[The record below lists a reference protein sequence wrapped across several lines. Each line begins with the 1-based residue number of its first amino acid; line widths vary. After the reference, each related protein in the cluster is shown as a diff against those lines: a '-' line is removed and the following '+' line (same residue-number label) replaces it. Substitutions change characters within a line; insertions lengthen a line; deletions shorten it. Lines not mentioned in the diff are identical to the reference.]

1 VSEQGFAAPVLGDE
15 GEHSVLDAVP
25 LAGAGRMVSD
35 SDGQS
40 GLIGELLQLEL
51 P

>member
-1 VSEQGFAAPVLGDE
+1 VGIVADE

-25 LAGAGRMVSD
+25 FAGAGRVVSD
-35 SDGQS
+35 GDGQA
-40 GLIGELLQLEL
+40 GLGGELLQLDL